1 MARKLLLAT
10 RNPHKKKEL
19 QRILGDLSI
28 EILTL
33 EEVKDLPE
41 VEENGK
47 TFAEN
52 ALKKAVA
59 GASASG
65 LICLADDSGLEV
77 DALDGKP
84 GVYSARFAGEYADDQ
99 QNNEK
104 LLQMMQGIEEK
115 KRTARFVCA
124 IAVSDPQGRAKVV
137 KGVCEGKIAFAPV
150 GQGGFGYDPLFIPDG
165 FFESFAELSAE
176 EKNRISHRGM
186 ALKKAKPIIKKYFAE

>member
-186 ALKKAKPIIKKYFAE
+186 ALKKAKPIIKEYFAE